1 MNTFICDWMKRHEF
15 QTLRDVTGRMNAK
28 NIADPM
34 LYERTQFM
42 KYYSNHE

>member
-1 MNTFICDWMKRHEF
+1 MYRHDFQATCDFI
-15 QTLRDVTGRMNAK
+15 GRMNSK
-28 NIADPM
+28 NIPNPM